1 MTTSQTDN
9 GPAAPAQA
17 EQRELLPELAE
28 LLRAEPVGSALQ
40 RAAALVARACGCAA
54 AVLAPL
60 SGGPIAVSPDPPP
73 ALRDALLELAPDVA
87 RTHAPR
93 TGTLADGTPWAGA
106 PLLTHGQ
113 GIGTLLAAQPLQAA
127 AIDVAL
133 LEALATCLAPLVERA
148 LGERRD
154 GPAGLDATLLLES
167 LSDPAALIDLEG
179 RVLVANPP
187 FQALIQAAG
196 IADLR
201 ETSLATLQPRDRQGR
216 AVRGHVFLSPRLR
229 EGRGVRVERILRMAD
244 GSDRAYAVTI
254 SPLRSLDGSIV
265 AAVSVLREITE
276 TIARERA
283 LRLMQEIRR
292 GLSLE
297 ENLRQAAR
305 SVCRRAVTQLD
316 WVDMAAILTLADSGA
331 GFLAQFGFPVRAAR
345 LLAGLPLAPPYPPPI
360 GATTDRASVFQSDAD
375 EPGNEVARQ
384 FVVAAGAATFVTL
397 PLDAGT
403 RRFGILLL
411 AGRAPHRPSRDE
423 LAMLETLALQIGAEL
438 EGVRRREQAE
448 SERARLQAVVDQ
460 LPEGV
465 LLFDAAGRLT
475 LFNRSA
481 ITILGTSF
489 EQGAALHGLPPRLG
503 LVRADGREYRYG
515 DDPVSRTFS
524 TGRAVLG
531 EEALVRR
538 ANGSE
543 TPIVANVAPVR
554 DSSGE
559 LTAVIM
565 IFQDITAL
573 REMDRL
579 KDDFLSIAGHELR
592 TPLASVLG
600 YAQLLERRFDR
611 LDRAAILS
619 ALRGIREQSEAM
631 AALIDEL
638 LDVSRIRTGRLVLE
652 RGVCDVVSIAREAIE
667 RLQPQ
672 RLGPVT
678 LETPPRAPVFG
689 DARRLGQVFANILS
703 NAAKYSDPTAPI
715 EVRIA
720 IDGGSVRV
728 SVRDYGIGIPP
739 EALGR
744 LFERFYR
751 ADNAAARAGGLGLGL
766 YLCQEIVEQHNGSIE
781 VRSTLGQGSEF
792 TVRLPLYI
800 ERDGRG
806 G

>member
-1 MTTSQTDN
+1 MTASQTEN
-9 GPAAPAQA
+9 GFVTSAQG
-17 EQRELLPELAE
+17 EQRDLLPELAE
-28 LLRAEPVGSALQ
+28 LLRAEPAGSALQ
-40 RAAALVARACGCAA
+40 RAAALVARACGCVA

-60 SGGPIAVSPDPPP
+60 SGGPVAASPELPP
-73 ALRDALLELAPDVA
+73 ALLGALLELASDVA
-87 RTHAPR
+87 RTHTPR

-106 PLLTHGQ
+106 PLLAHGRS
-113 GIGTLLAAQPLQAA
+113 IGALLAARPLHTAGIA
-127 AIDVAL
+127 PAL
-133 LEALATCLAPLVERA
+133 LAALATCLAPLVERA
-148 LGERRD
+148 LGERHD

-167 LSDPAALIDLEG
+167 LSDPAALIDLDG

-187 FQALIQAAG
+187 FQALMQAAG

-201 ETSLATLQPRDRQGR
+201 EESLATLQPRNRQGR
-216 AVRGHVFLSPRLR
+216 AVRGHIFLSPQLR
-229 EGRGVRVERILRMAD
+229 EGRGARIERVLRMAD

-254 SPLRSLDGSIV
+254 SPLRGLDGSIV

-297 ENLRQAAR
+297 ESLRRAAR
-305 SVCRRAVTQLD
+305 SVCRRAVAQLD
-316 WVDMAAILTLADSGA
+316 WVDMAAILTLEGGGA

-360 GATTDRASVFQSDAD
+360 DAAADRASVFQSSAD
-375 EPGNEVARQ
+375 EPGNEAARQ

-397 PLDAGT
+397 PLDAGA

-411 AGRAPHRPSRDE
+411 AGRAPHHPSRDE

-481 ITILGTSF
+481 VAILGTSF
-489 EQGAALHGLPPRLG
+489 EQGTTLHGLPPHLG

-538 ANGSE
+538 PDGSE

-559 LTAVIM
+559 LAAVIM

-611 LDRAAILS
+611 LDRTAILG

-638 LDVSRIRTGRLVLE
+638 LDVSRIRTGRLALE
-652 RGVCDVVSIAREAIE
+652 RSVCDVVGIVREAIE
-667 RLQPQ
+667 RLRPQ
-672 RLGPVT
+672 RLGPIT
-678 LETPPRAPVFG
+678 LEAPPAAPVFG
-689 DARRLGQVFANILS
+689 DARRLSQVFANLLD
-703 NAAKYSDPTAPI
+703 NAAKYSDSPAPI

-720 IDGGSVRV
+720 IAGGYVRV

-751 ADNAAARAGGLGLGL
+751 ADNAATRAGGLGLGL
-766 YLCQEIVEQHNGSIE
+766 YLCQEIVERHNGSID
-781 VRSTLGQGSEF
+781 VRSTLGKGSEF
-792 TVRLPLYI
+792 AVQLPLHV